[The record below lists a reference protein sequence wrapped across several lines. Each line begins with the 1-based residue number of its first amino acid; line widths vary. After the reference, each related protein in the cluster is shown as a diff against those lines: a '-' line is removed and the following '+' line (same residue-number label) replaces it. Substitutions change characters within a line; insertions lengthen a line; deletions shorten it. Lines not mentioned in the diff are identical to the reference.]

1 MKFMYCRVSS
11 IEQNLARQLE
21 QAKELGI
28 PQENIYSDKQS
39 GKNANRPALKD
50 LLSHLRKG
58 DILYISSFDRLAR
71 STKDL
76 LSLAEELDNKGV
88 SLVSLK
94 ENLDC
99 TTPQGKLMFTM
110 FAAFAEFER
119 AIIKERQAEG
129 IAIAKRNGTMT
140 GRPKT
145 DKKKLDI
152 ACTMYESGKYKMKE
166 IESATKI
173 SYGTIYREINKRG
186 IKRS

>member
-1 MKFMYCRVSS
+1 MKFFYARVST

-28 PQENIYSDKQS
+28 PQENIYTDKLS
-39 GKNANRPALKD
+39 GKDTKRPALQE
-50 LLSHLRKG
+50 LLKYLREG
-58 DILYISSFDRLAR
+58 DVLYISSFDRLAR

-76 LSLAEELDNKGV
+76 LSLAEELESKGV

-119 AIIKERQAEG
+119 SIIKERQAEG
-129 IAIAKRNGTMT
+129 IAIAKRDGRLT
-140 GRPKT
+140 GRPRV
-145 DKKKLDI
+145 DKEKLDI

-166 IESATKI
+166 IEAATGI
-173 SYGTIYREINKRG
+173 SYGTIYRQINKLG